1 MAKKLGLLSLVL
13 CMALGLC
20 AVTAFAANSSDNAPS
35 APTAEP
41 QTAISEV
48 SFRQNGTDIQQSMD
62 GGKSWGTYTPVEAHC
77 KVLSQCQTGQSWCSC
92 CRHKDRSDRFRDGSF
107 QVARKKSGLG
117 WNCPVCLPFGRL
129 QSHQEWL
136 YSFQVLSSIESDAV
150 TLTGAAA
157 DRRQPP

>member
-62 GGKSWGTYTPVEAHC
+62 GGKSWGTYTKRTTSPTMNLRRGWKSKQPIFKYLWRSGSGHRTRRI
-77 KVLSQCQTGQSWCSC
+77 KHLKTIKPFLMGLQTAKW
-92 CRHKDRSDRFRDGSF
+92 
-107 QVARKKSGLG
+107 
-117 WNCPVCLPFGRL
+117 
-129 QSHQEWL
+129 
-136 YSFQVLSSIESDAV
+136 
-150 TLTGAAA
+150 
-157 DRRQPP
+157 